1 VVLAIAC
8 AGWVFD
14 VYEGQIFAITREQ
27 MLSGILSNQGEDV
40 KKMWGERL
48 LAVFLLGSTVGGLA
62 AGSLADKFG
71 RRPILVLTI
80 LIYSLFS
87 GLTYFASELWHVA
100 ALRLFVAMGVGGEWA
115 VAASLVAEVFPTR
128 SRAHA
133 SGIFHA
139 SSVLGTWLA
148 ALAGLAVGAEW
159 RYAYLVG
166 VVPALLVVWVRASVR
181 EPEKW
186 QAKADEAKASND
198 KRSQLGS
205 FTNLLQTKTWRQ
217 RALLGLALAAVGL
230 GTFWAVTVAG
240 QDLAREQ
247 LLRDGVSAEQAAE
260 RAKFAYGFVQA
271 TGGGLGMLAF
281 GPICARFGRRR
292 TFVAFHLLAM
302 LVVPITCFVP
312 QTYEQLLVL
321 LPAYGFF
328 TLAMHAGYAIY
339 FPELFPTHLRATG
352 ASFCFNGGRIVAVPV
367 LLLSGQLKALEGI
380 DLRWAVSSLAGL
392 FLLGAMLILFLP
404 ETNRAELPD

>member
-1 VVLAIAC
+1 MAVLA
-8 AGWVFD
+8 
-14 VYEGQIFAITREQ
+14 
-27 MLSGILSNQGEDV
+27 
-40 KKMWGERL
+40 
-48 LAVFLLGSTVGGLA
+48 GLA
-62 AGSLADKFG
+62 AGSQ
-71 RRPILVLTI
+71 
-80 LIYSLFS
+80 
-87 GLTYFASELWHVA
+87 
-100 ALRLFVAMGVGGEWA
+100 
-115 VAASLVAEVFPTR
+115 
-128 SRAHA
+128 
-133 SGIFHA
+133 
-139 SSVLGTWLA
+139 
-148 ALAGLAVGAEW
+148 W

-186 QAKADEAKASND
+186 QATADKAKASPD

-205 FTNLLQTKTWRQ
+205 FASLLRTKPWNQ

-281 GPICARFGRRR
+281 GPISSRFGRRR
-292 TFVAFHLLAM
+292 TFVAFHVLAM

-312 QTYEQLLVL
+312 QTYEQLLLL

-352 ASFCFNGGRIVAVPV
+352 ASFCFNGGRVVAVPV
-367 LLLSGQLKALEGI
+367 LLLSGQLKALGGI

-392 FLLGAMLILFLP
+392 FLFGAVLMLFLP